1 MKTERPLDPRGSL
14 AKQVLW
20 KCSRR
25 FTLVAAGMLLAG
37 GSIMT
42 SCSQYDLDERT
53 PEGWGS
59 SIYSWLDEHGN
70 YTNTVR
76 MINDLGYREVLAK
89 TGSKTLFVADDDAYN
104 RFYAKNDWGVKS
116 YNDLTVSQKKLLLFG
131 SMMNNSMQL
140 NSLPSVQ
147 GNPPREGES
156 MRRFASSSPYDSVTV
171 IRPSQ
176 MPDNR
181 YWKRFRESGQPMVCM
196 TDNTEKTLV
205 QFIEKLLVNKRI
217 TNSDYD
223 FLFNNTTKRQAG
235 DASINGVQVATPNI
249 KCSNGFIHQ
258 MQEIVMPLPNMAEVI
273 KMKGVASQYNRL
285 LERYCAPYPDMTP
298 DRNGSMTMQYN
309 FLYPDRKVD
318 TVYQKRFFSQKSQ
331 GGSSLNKSPDNGPV
345 TTLKFDPEWNAYYSG
360 DAQSGNTAIQ
370 RDMAVMMV
378 PSNAAMDEYWANGAG
393 KILRDQYG
401 SWDKVPDDV
410 VAELINNNMLSSFV
424 ISVPSKFSSILNDA
438 NDPMGV
444 DIADIDSV
452 WLGCNGAVYLTNKV
466 YSPTSF
472 VSVLY
477 PALTNESMKILY
489 WAAQKCRYNVYLN
502 SLNARYSLFIP
513 DNEALLQYIDPCS
526 YGKGKTQLFR
536 FHWDPTKVSQPD
548 RQADDRVW
556 ASIWNY
562 DPETGE
568 IGDSIGKANF
578 DMIKDRLQDI
588 LDNHIVIG
596 DVEDGKEYY
605 QTKGGTVLRIKRNGE
620 GTFTVQGSY
629 QADNGTQLEIAK
641 VYDQTKDG
649 NGKAYVLHSEP
660 IMTTRKSVFD
670 VLKEHEE
677 FSLFSEMLE
686 GSGLLERIHDKQY
699 STPTDNL
706 SPFNTYH
713 YTVYVPTNESIQ
725 QLLDSGKLPTWEQ
738 VEMGK
743 ETGNAE
749 QATADSLAIVSF
761 LKYHIQDNSLIIGGG
776 SDDDDHETALIDSKT
791 HRFYQVH
798 TTLKDNELT
807 ICDKATDDWLIANPS
822 MRGSAEYNSR
832 LARVLTSTGL
842 YNLMAREYQYNS
854 TSASGATQIQTT
866 SAAIIHLIDKPLM
879 YSTTLK

>member
-1 MKTERPLDPRGSL
+1 MFSKRIINGT
-14 AKQVLW
+14 VLG
-20 KCSRR
+20 
-25 FTLVAAGMLLAG
+25 LMLAG
-37 GSIMT
+37 GSMLMT
-42 SCSQYDLDERT
+42 SCNQYDLDERT
-53 PEGWGS
+53 PDGWGA
-59 SIYSWLDEHGN
+59 SIYSWLDEAGN
-70 YTNTVR
+70 YRNTVQ

-89 TGSKTLFVADDDAYN
+89 TGSKTLFVADDDAYS

-116 YNDLTVSQKKLLLFG
+116 YDDLTVSQKKLLLFG

-140 NSLPSVQ
+140 NSLPSVE

-171 IRPSQ
+171 LKPSD
-176 MPDNR
+176 MPNNP
-181 YWKRFRESGQPMVCM
+181 YWKRYKDSGVPMVCM
-196 TDNTEKTLV
+196 MDNTEKTLL

-223 FLFNNTTKRQAG
+223 FLFNFTTKRQAG
-235 DASINGVQVATPNI
+235 DASINGVQVANPNI

-258 MQEIVMPLPNMAEVI
+258 MEEVVMPLPNMAEVI
-273 KMKGVASQYNRL
+273 RMKSNVSEYNRL
-285 LERYCAPYPDMTP
+285 LERYCAPYPDLTP
-298 DRNGSMTMQYN
+298 DNNGSMTMQYN
-309 FLYPDRKVD
+309 FLYPEHKVD
-318 TVYQKRFFSQKSQ
+318 TVYQKRFFSLKSQ
-331 GGSSLNKSPDNGPV
+331 GGSGLNKSPDNGPV
-345 TTLKFDPEWNAYYSG
+345 TTLKFDPEWNAYYAG

-378 PSNAAMDEYWANGAG
+378 PSNDALENYWTNGAG
-393 KILRDQYG
+393 KILRDQYKT
-401 SWDKVPDDV
+401 WDNVPDDV

-452 WLGCNGAVYLTNKV
+452 WLSCNGAVYLTNKV

-477 PALTNESMKILY
+477 PALTNESMKIFY

-513 DNEALLQYIDPCS
+513 DNDAMLQYIDPCS
-526 YGKGKTQLFR
+526 YGKAKTQLFR
-536 FHWDPTKVSQPD
+536 FHWDPSKVSQPD

-605 QTKGGTVLRIKRNGE
+605 QTKGGTILRVKRSGDGNIKVE
-620 GTFTVQGSY
+620 GSY
-629 QADNGTQLEIAK
+629 QIDKGAPLQISK
-641 VYDQTKDG
+641 VYDQTVDG
-649 NGKAYVLHSEP
+649 NGKAYILSSEP

-670 VLKEHEE
+670 VLSEHEE
-677 FSLFSEMLE
+677 FSQFRELLE
-686 GSGLLERIHDKQY
+686 SSGLLERIHDKQY
-699 STPTDNL
+699 STPADNL

-713 YTVYVPTNESIQ
+713 YTIYVPTNESIQ
-725 QLLDSGKLPTWEQ
+725 KLIKSGKLPTWET
-738 VEMGK
+738 VENNK
-743 ETGNAE
+743 ESGNPE
-749 QATADSLAIVSF
+749 RATVDSLEIINF
-761 LKYHIQDNSLIIGGG
+761 LKYHIQDNSLVIGGG
-776 SDDDDHETALIDSKT
+776 SDDDEHETALIDSKT

-798 TTLKDNELT
+798 TWLDGNELT

-822 MRGSAEYNSR
+822 MRGSAEYNNR
-832 LARVLTSTGL
+832 LAKVLTSSGL

-854 TSASGATQIQTT
+854 TSANEASQIQTT
-866 SAAIIHLIDKPLM
+866 SSAIIHLIDKPLI
-879 YSTTLK
+879 YKE

>member
-1 MKTERPLDPRGSL
+1 MKTESKNWSRGRRLLMKVACCALLGASGSL
-14 AKQVLW
+14 L
-20 KCSRR
+20 
-25 FTLVAAGMLLAG
+25 
-37 GSIMT
+37 

-53 PEGWGS
+53 PEGWGA
-59 SIYSWLDEHGN
+59 SIYSWLADQGN
-70 YTNTVR
+70 FTNTVR
-76 MINDLGYREVLAK
+76 LIDDLGYHEVLAK
-89 TGSKTLFVADDDAYN
+89 TGSKTLFVADDAAFE
-104 RFYAKNDWGVKS
+104 RFYQNNTWGVKS
-116 YNDLTVSQKKLLLFG
+116 YRDLSTSQKKLLLFG

-140 NSLPSVQ
+140 NSLPSVE
-147 GNPPREGES
+147 GNPPREGEA

-171 IRPSQ
+171 LQPSQ

-181 YWKRFRESGQPMVCM
+181 YWSRFKEAGLPMVCM

-205 QFIEKLLVNKRI
+205 QFIEKLLTNKRI

-235 DASINGVQVATPNI
+235 DASINGMQVANPNI

-258 MQEIVMPLPNMAEVI
+258 MAEVVMPLPNMAEVI
-273 KMKGVASQYNRL
+273 KMKSNASAFNHL
-285 LERYCAPYPDMTP
+285 LERFCAPYPDLHP
-298 DRNGSMTMQYN
+298 DRDASMTMQYN
-309 FLYPDRKVD
+309 FLYPDRQVD
-318 TVYQKRFFSQKSQ
+318 TVYQKRFFALKSQ
-331 GGSSLNKSPDNGPV
+331 GGTALNKSPDNGPV
-345 TTLKFDPEWNAYYSG
+345 TMLKFDPEWNAYFTG
-360 DAQSGNTAIQ
+360 DAQTGNTAIQ

-378 PSNAAMDEYWANGAG
+378 PSNAALDDYWQNGAG
-393 KILRDQYG
+393 KILRDQYKT
-401 SWDKVPDDV
+401 WDNVPDEV
-410 VAELINNNMLSSFV
+410 VSELINNNMLSSFV
-424 ISVPSKFSSILNDA
+424 ISVPSKFSNILNDA

-513 DNEALLQYIDPCS
+513 DNNALLQYVDPCS

-536 FHWDPTKVSQPD
+536 FHWDPTKVAQPD
-548 RQADDRVW
+548 RQADERVW

-568 IGDSIGKANF
+568 VGDSLRKASF
-578 DMIKDRLQDI
+578 DEIKDRLQDI

-596 DVEDGKEYY
+596 DVEDGHDYY
-605 QTKGGTVLRIKRNGE
+605 QTKGGTILRINRTDG
-620 GTFTVQGSY
+620 GAFTVEGSY
-629 QADNGTQLEIAK
+629 QVDNGTPLSISQ

-670 VLKEHEE
+670 VLSEHEE
-677 FSLFSEMLE
+677 FSMFRE
-686 GSGLLERIHDKQY
+686 LLESSDLLENIHDNLY
-699 STPTDNL
+699 ASPSNNL

-713 YTVYVPTNESIQ
+713 YTVYVPTNESIKK
-725 QLLDSGKLPTWEQ
+725 LIDSGKLPTWES
-738 VEMGK
+738 VEIAK
-743 ETGNAE
+743 ESGNLTL
-749 QATADSLAIVSF
+749 ATTDSLEIVSF
-761 LKYHIQDNSLIIGGG
+761 LKYHIQDNSLVIGGG
-776 SDDDDHETALIDSKT
+776 TDDDVHETALIDAKT
-791 HRFYQVH
+791 QRFYQVQ
-798 TTLKDNELT
+798 TKLEGNELT
-807 ICDKATDDWLIANPS
+807 ICDKATDDWVAANPT
-822 MRGSAEYNSR
+822 MRGSAEYNNR
-832 LARVLTSTGL
+832 LARVLTSSGL

-854 TSASGATQIQTT
+854 TVPNSATQIQTT
-866 SAAIIHLIDKPLM
+866 SSAVVHLIDKPLM
-879 YSTTLK
+879 FKE